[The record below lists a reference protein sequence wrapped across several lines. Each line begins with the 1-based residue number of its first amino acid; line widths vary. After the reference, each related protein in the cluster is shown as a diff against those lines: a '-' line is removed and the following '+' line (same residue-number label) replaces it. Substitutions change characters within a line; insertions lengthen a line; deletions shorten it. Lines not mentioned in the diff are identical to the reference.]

1 MILGN
6 VRRRLGRDDAQLA
19 LRLVSKGSEE
29 ELACSERV
37 LRDEGLD
44 ALLDDPRLPDALVES
59 RQGCNASLPLFSYV
73 VVRHALRRL
82 GENDRGIA
90 DYVAAI
96 LLEFGLRHRAE
107 RISESDDQ
115 QYDTLAALLDD
126 TKDADATRSFLVRA
140 HLGNYALWMCGMFPD
155 FIVARQFRRGGPNL
169 DYYQEMGMR
178 GFQLA
183 AEHRLA
189 EQHGL
194 ADLFEAVA
202 QRFELLRVALNQ
214 VSDRHMFP
222 NSHTPDRLLRQVS
235 DEARWRRVS

>member
-19 LRLVSKGSEE
+19 LRLVSKGSDE
-29 ELACSERV
+29 ELERSERV
-37 LRDEGLD
+37 LRDGGIDE
-44 ALLDDPRLPDALVES
+44 LLDDPRLPDALVES

-96 LLEFGLRHRAE
+96 LLEFGLRHRAD
-107 RISESDDQ
+107 RIAESDDQ
-115 QYDTLAALLDD
+115 QYDTLAALLGDAD
-126 TKDADATRSFLVRA
+126 DADATRSFLVRA
-140 HLGNYALWMCGMFPD
+140 HLGNYALWMCGLFPD
-155 FIVARQFRRGGPNL
+155 FIVARRYRRGGPDL
-169 DYYQEMGMR
+169 DYYKEMGTR

-183 AEHRLA
+183 AAHRLA

-214 VSDRHMFP
+214 VSDRHIFP
-222 NSHTPDRLLRQVS
+222 NHNSPDRLLRQVS
-235 DEARWRRVS
+235 DEARWRKVG

>member
-19 LRLVSKGSEE
+19 LRLVAKGSGD
-29 ELACSERV
+29 ELARSERV
-37 LRDEGLD
+37 LRDDGLD
-44 ALLDDPRLPDALVES
+44 ALLDDPRLPDALMES

-96 LLEFGLRHRAE
+96 LLEFGLRHRAD
-107 RISESDDQ
+107 RIANSDDE
-115 QYDTLAALLDD
+115 QYDTLAAIMG
-126 TKDADATRSFLVRA
+126 DAGDAEATRSFLVRA
-140 HLGNYALWMCGMFPD
+140 HLGNYALWMCGLFPD
-155 FIVARQFRRGGPNL
+155 FIVARRYRRGGPDL
-169 DYYQEMGMR
+169 DYYQEMGAR
-178 GFQLA
+178 GFHLA

-194 ADLFEAVA
+194 AELYESVA
-202 QRFELLRVALNQ
+202 QRFELLRMALNS
-214 VSDRHMFP
+214 VSDTHLFP
-222 NSHTPDRLLRQVS
+222 NHHSPDRLLRQVS
-235 DEARWRRVS
+235 DEARWRKVG